1 MPLATVKFA
10 PGFDKQSTAYGAEG
24 KWIDGE
30 NVRFRYGQPEKIGG
44 WVKLFNEKLIGAVRA
59 QFAWTALDG
68 TRHLAL
74 GTDRKLYLY
83 VEGAIVD
90 ITPIRNPDSDNNTT
104 NSVNLTN
111 PFVTTNGSPIVTVTD
126 AAHGACLLYTSPSPR
141 DLSTSRMPS
150 SA

>member
-44 WVKLFNEKLIGAVRA
+44 WVKLVAA
-59 QFAWTALDG
+59 
-68 TRHLAL
+68 
-74 GTDRKLYLY
+74 KLY
-83 VEGAIVD
+83 
-90 ITPIRNPDSDNNTT
+90 
-104 NSVNLTN
+104 
-111 PFVTTNGSPIVTVTD
+111 GS
-126 AAHGACLLYTSPSPR
+126 CLLYTSPSPR
-141 DLSTSRMPS
+141 DGLLSRMPS